1 MEESLMAVNTEESLT
16 IITYNNTAH
25 HRASSPVS
33 NLFLHLC
40 QQNKVCSD
48 EFIEEDESQDIDTGP
63 YQSTARSTGNP
74 EQVAVIVK
82 VQEAP
87 NPRLAS

>member
-1 MEESLMAVNTEESLT
+1 M
-16 IITYNNTAH
+16 
-25 HRASSPVS
+25 
-33 NLFLHLC
+33 
-40 QQNKVCSD
+40 CSD
-48 EFIEEDESQDIDTGP
+48 EFIEEDDSQDVDTGP

-87 NPRLAS
+87 NPRLGNQRLIGGNEISCWNAVLGRVGETTAVLVVSLLYAVPRCNE